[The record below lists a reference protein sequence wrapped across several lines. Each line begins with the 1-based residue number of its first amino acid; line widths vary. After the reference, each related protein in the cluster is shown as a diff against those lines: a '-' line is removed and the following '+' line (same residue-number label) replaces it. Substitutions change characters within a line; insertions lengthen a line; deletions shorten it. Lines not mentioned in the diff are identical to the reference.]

1 MEFYFSFLGII
12 AFLVVFTFSNSIR
25 NLYNKIDLETNLGF
39 EKLLSLVNV
48 SSVKLKRF
56 RYVSTV
62 GQINPLKTRSEI
74 HLDSPDFFST
84 SPSIVNTD
92 ILITYKI
99 IKNKETEIFKYYV
112 WDENSKNK
120 LIKVINDINEKLS
133 IKNSVLTTSSSL

>member
-99 IKNKETEIFKYYV
+99 IKNKEIEIFKYYV